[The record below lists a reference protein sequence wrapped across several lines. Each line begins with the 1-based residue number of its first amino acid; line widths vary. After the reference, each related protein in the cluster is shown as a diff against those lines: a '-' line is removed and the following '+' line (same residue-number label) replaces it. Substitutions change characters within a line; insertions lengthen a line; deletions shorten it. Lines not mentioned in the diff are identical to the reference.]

1 MKNDNLDFFWFYPI
15 LGLIFWYVVI
25 HFLIKFW

>member
-1 MKNDNLDFFWFYPI
+1 MKNDNLDFFWIYSI
-15 LGLIFWYVVI
+15 LGLIFWYVLI